1 MCCRSRHK
9 PKIDIVLVKSSQFDE
24 LIAAE
29 SHPGAGS
36 SSSVGVALSEAAP
49 EPPIPA
55 GPVPSLTP
63 PAYPLLDGP
72 VPDGPATFVT
82 ESTSSQEEESQVL
95 GNSHQSS
102 HRNSL
107 DASQNEVTVT
117 LEGQDG
123 SRIGPIHISQAPSRG
138 RPSAPSGHT
147 RPPGSS
153 QSKHMPYRAQS
164 SLLV

>member
-29 SHPGAGS
+29 GHPGAS
-36 SSSVGVALSEAAP
+36 SGGAAPSEAAP

-55 GPVPSLTP
+55 
-63 PAYPLLDGP
+63 GP

-82 ESTSSQEEESQVL
+82 ESTSSHGDCDSPRDIRQD
-95 GNSHQSS
+95 
-102 HRNSL
+102 SL
-107 DASQNEVTVT
+107 DDPQDEVTVT

-138 RPSAPSGHT
+138 RPVA
-147 RPPGSS
+147 PPGHIRPAGSS
-153 QSKHMPYRAQS
+153 
-164 SLLV
+164 